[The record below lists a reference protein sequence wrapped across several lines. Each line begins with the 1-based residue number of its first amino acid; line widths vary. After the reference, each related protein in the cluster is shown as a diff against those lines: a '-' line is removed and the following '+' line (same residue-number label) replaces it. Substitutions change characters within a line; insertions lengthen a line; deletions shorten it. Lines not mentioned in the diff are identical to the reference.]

1 MPIFAYATQKGGVQ
15 QWLAV
20 VLLKRKAVA
29 ERRNNG
35 F

>member
-20 VLLKRKAVA
+20 VLPRRKAVA
-29 ERRNNG
+29 ERRNSA